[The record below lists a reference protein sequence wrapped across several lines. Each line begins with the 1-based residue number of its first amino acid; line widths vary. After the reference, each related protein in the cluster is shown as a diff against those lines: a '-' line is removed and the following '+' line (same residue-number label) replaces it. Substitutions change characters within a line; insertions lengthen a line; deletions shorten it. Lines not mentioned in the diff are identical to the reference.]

1 MRLEVMEWF
10 NQAEYDME
18 TAQIM
23 FDSRRYIYTVFM
35 VHLAIEKSLKALIVE
50 RTGQTPP
57 RIHNLVTLLKESNAH
72 LPDTQMKF
80 LVRLSLAGVTTRY
93 PEDLN
98 KALEEYTEQ
107 VAKEYVVNAREV
119 VKCLKQQVE

>member
-1 MRLEVMEWF
+1 MTPEALEWF
-10 NQAEYDME
+10 YQAEYDLE
-18 TAQIM
+18 TAQVM
-23 FDSRRYIYTVFM
+23 FDSGRYIYTVFM

-50 RTGQTPP
+50 RTGKTPP
-57 RIHNLVTLLKESNAH
+57 RIHNLVLLLKESNAH

-93 PEDLN
+93 PEELN
-98 KALEEYTEQ
+98 KALQEYPEP
-107 VAKEYVVNAREV
+107 VAKEYVVIAREV